1 MVLNLAISLRSA
13 ALSGL
18 LWVVVGLGEIDVA
31 YERLFVFC
39 TAWCLLL
46 DGITD
51 GMLVRFR
58 EV

>member
-18 LWVVVGLGEIDVA
+18 LWVVVGLGGTDVA

-51 GMLVRFR
+51 
-58 EV
+58 